1 VRDCHRC
8 GFGERGGVGML
19 SDAIVSGH
27 DLGSYGGIL
36 YSQEMGRIGQNQV
49 KKYGKVLMRY
59 FDATER

>member
-1 VRDCHRC
+1 
-8 GFGERGGVGML
+8 VGIL

-27 DLGSYGGIL
+27 DLGYYGGIL